1 MKLHMSASLPGR
13 TGLKFSRLLATV
25 ACLFALMAVAPGAQ
39 AQPSEEAVARQTLDT
54 ARRNVAAIQKA
65 IDTATNDGELSRLRA
80 GAQAARADGD
90 AAAVPLA
97 AALESVQARLGQL
110 GALATGTRESPEVAA
125 QRTQLEKSRTELD
138 AQIKLSRLL
147 AVEVEQATAEIAN
160 RRRQQFQA
168 RLGERTASI
177 LGPNFWAEVRQDLP
191 QDYARLAAL
200 GGEAQG
206 ALRAAPGW
214 LLLAMPFGLGL
225 IAALRWWLGGVL
237 MRLTSTRVPPSRL
250 RRSLRALTLVGLA
263 VATTALVTLA
273 LGSLFAA
280 PPDAAS
286 LLPRLG
292 AIFFGTACFSAYI
305 AALGHALLSP
315 GRPSWRL
322 SSMPDHVAKGLRWFP
337 LQLAVLIAF
346 VVISERMAS
355 LLNTSLATTV
365 ALDCITQLAIGLA
378 MTLSILRGE
387 RLRRE
392 AEQNP
397 EHPERTEPLR
407 RPAWVAVL
415 VGAAWLLLAVS
426 VICLLAG
433 YVSFG
438 SFVIKQVVWTMIVVA
453 TAYLLAVFADDCLQ
467 ALLVRP
473 QAEPGNTADAAAPP
487 ASTEHTPRLGEQ
499 AAVLLSGLSK
509 LVLALLA
516 LILLLAPFGEGPSEL
531 FNRTSQIQD
540 GLKIG
545 EVIIAPAAVLRA
557 LLVLGLSVLAVRLL
571 KHWLAE
577 SYLPTTRLDAGMQSS
592 AATLLGYLGYV
603 MAVSLS
609 LSAVGIGLDRI
620 AWVASALSVGIG
632 FGLQA
637 VVSNFVSGL
646 ILLAE
651 RPVRVGDWV
660 SLGTVE
666 GDIRRI
672 NMRATEIQLGD
683 RSTVIVPNSEFITK
697 TVRNVTHANP
707 LGLVQLKLPMP
718 LATPA
723 EEVRA
728 LLLDVFEAH
737 PDVLEEPAP
746 NVQLDG
752 IDNGS
757 LVFNATGF
765 VASPRAAYGVRSA
778 LLFEALKKL
787 AAANIELSRPPQM
800 IAMPAGGAMPPAEIP
815 VSPISPAGP
824 EKTRPRY

>member
-1 MKLHMSASLPGR
+1 MKLHMPASTSGR
-13 TGLKFSRLLATV
+13 HGRNFSSLLATF
-25 ACLFALMAVAPGAQ
+25 ACWLLLLALTFPAQ
-39 AQPSEEAVARQTLDT
+39 AQPSDEAVARQTLDT
-54 ARRNVAAIQKA
+54 ARRNVAAIQKS
-65 IDTATNDGELSRLRA
+65 IGTATDDSELSRLRA
-80 GAQAARADGD
+80 AAQAARAEGD

-110 GALATGTRESPEVAA
+110 GALAAGSKESPEVAA
-125 QRTQLEKSRTELD
+125 QRSQLEKSRTELD

-147 AVEVEQATAEIAN
+147 GVEVEQATAEIAS

-177 LGPNFWAEVRQDLP
+177 LGPNFWSEVRQDLP
-191 QDYARLAAL
+191 QDAARLATL
-200 GGEAQG
+200 GREIEA

-214 LLLAMPFGLGL
+214 LFAAVLLGLGL
-225 IAALRWWLGGVL
+225 IAGLRWWLGGAL
-237 MRLTSTRVPPSRL
+237 LRLTSTRVPPSRL
-250 RRSLRALTLVGLA
+250 RRSLRALTLVGMT
-263 VATTALVTLA
+263 VATAALVTIA
-273 LGSLFAA
+273 LGSLFSAQE
-280 PPDAAS
+280 DAAGV
-286 LLPRLG
+286 LPQLG
-292 AIFFGTACFSAYI
+292 TIIFGTVCFSAYI
-305 AALGHALLSP
+305 TGLGHALLSP

-322 SSMPDHVAKGLRWFP
+322 STLPDHVAEGLRWFP

-365 ALDCITQLAIGLA
+365 ALNCITQLAIGVA
-378 MTLSILRGE
+378 MTLSIMRSE
-387 RLRRE
+387 RLRYE
-392 AEQNP
+392 AEHDP
-397 EHPERTEPLR
+397 EHPEPMP
-407 RPAWVAVL
+407 RPAWVSVL
-415 VGAAWLLLAVS
+415 VGAAWLLLAGSLV
-426 VICLLAG
+426 CLLAG

-438 SFVIKQVVWTMIVVA
+438 SFVIKQVVWTMIVLA
-453 TAYLLAVFADDCLQ
+453 TAYLLAVLADDCFK
-467 ALLVRP
+467 ALLARP
-473 QAEPGNTADAAAPP
+473 EAAPGSDAGAAVP
-487 ASTEHTPRLGEQ
+487 VAADNTSRMGEQ
-499 AAVLLSGLSK
+499 AAVLLSGLTR
-509 LVLALLA
+509 VALALLA
-516 LILLLAPFGEGPSEL
+516 LILLLAPFGEGPTEL
-531 FNRTSQIQD
+531 VSRTSQIQE

-545 EVIIAPAAVLRA
+545 EISIAPAAVLRA
-557 LLVLGLSVLAVRLL
+557 VLVLGLSVLAVRLL
-571 KHWLAE
+571 KGWLAD
-577 SYLPTTRLDAGMQSS
+577 SYLPTTRLDTGMQTS

-603 MAVSLS
+603 LAVSLS

-718 LATPA
+718 LMTPA

-728 LLLDVFEAH
+728 LLLGVFEAH
-737 PDVLEEPAP
+737 PDVLEAPAP

-800 IAMPAGGAMPPAEIP
+800 IAMPAGAAIPIPEPP
-815 VSPISPAGP
+815 VSPISAA
-824 EKTRPRY
+824 

>member
-1 MKLHMSASLPGR
+1 MKLHMPASTSGR
-13 TGLKFSRLLATV
+13 HGRNFSSLLATF
-25 ACLFALMAVAPGAQ
+25 ACWLLLLALTFPAQ

-54 ARRNVAAIQKA
+54 ARRNVAAIQKS
-65 IDTATNDGELSRLRA
+65 IGTATDDSELSRLRA
-80 GAQAARADGD
+80 AAQAARAEGD

-110 GALATGTRESPEVAA
+110 GALAAGSKESPEVAA
-125 QRTQLEKSRTELD
+125 QRSQLEKSRTELD

-147 AVEVEQATAEIAN
+147 GVEVEQATAEIAS

-177 LGPNFWAEVRQDLP
+177 LGPNFWSEVRQDLP
-191 QDYARLAAL
+191 QDAARLATL
-200 GGEAQG
+200 GREIEA

-214 LLLAMPFGLGL
+214 LFAAVLLGLGL
-225 IAALRWWLGGVL
+225 IAGLRWWLGGAL
-237 MRLTSTRVPPSRL
+237 LRLTSTRVPPSRL
-250 RRSLRALTLVGLA
+250 RRSLRALTLVGMT
-263 VATTALVTLA
+263 VATAALVTIA
-273 LGSLFAA
+273 LGSLFSAQE
-280 PPDAAS
+280 DAAGV
-286 LLPRLG
+286 LPQLG
-292 AIFFGTACFSAYI
+292 TIIFGTVCFSAYI
-305 AALGHALLSP
+305 TGLGHALLSP

-322 SSMPDHVAKGLRWFP
+322 STLPDHVAEGLRWFP

-365 ALDCITQLAIGLA
+365 ALNCITQLAIGVA
-378 MTLSILRGE
+378 MTLSIMRSE
-387 RLRRE
+387 RLRYE
-392 AEQNP
+392 AEHDP
-397 EHPERTEPLR
+397 EHPEPMP
-407 RPAWVAVL
+407 RPAWVSVL
-415 VGAAWLLLAVS
+415 VGAAWLLLAGSLV
-426 VICLLAG
+426 CLLAG

-438 SFVIKQVVWTMIVVA
+438 SFVIKQVVWTMIVLA
-453 TAYLLAVFADDCLQ
+453 TAYLLAVFADDCFK
-467 ALLVRP
+467 ALLARP
-473 QAEPGNTADAAAPP
+473 EAAPGSDAGAAVP
-487 ASTEHTPRLGEQ
+487 VAADNTSRMGEQ
-499 AAVLLSGLSK
+499 AAVLLSGLTR
-509 LVLALLA
+509 VALALLA
-516 LILLLAPFGEGPSEL
+516 LILLLAPFGEGPTEL
-531 FNRTSQIQD
+531 VSRTSQIQE

-545 EVIIAPAAVLRA
+545 EISIAPAAVLRA
-557 LLVLGLSVLAVRLL
+557 VLVLGLSVLAVRLL
-571 KHWLAE
+571 KGWLAD
-577 SYLPTTRLDAGMQSS
+577 SYLPTTRLDTGMQTS

-603 MAVSLS
+603 LAVSLS

-718 LATPA
+718 LMTPA

-728 LLLDVFEAH
+728 LLLGVFEAH
-737 PDVLEEPAP
+737 PDVLEAPAP

-800 IAMPAGGAMPPAEIP
+800 IAMPAGAAIPIPEPP
-815 VSPISPAGP
+815 VSPISAA
-824 EKTRPRY
+824 

>member
-1 MKLHMSASLPGR
+1 MNP
-13 TGLKFSRLLATV
+13 RLLASTLDRKGP
-25 ACLFALMAVAPGAQ
+25 AFPKLMAVLACLWLLLASPLQ
-39 AQPSEEAVARQTLDT
+39 AQPSDEAVAKATLDT
-54 ARRNVAAIQKA
+54 ARRNVSAIQKA
-65 IDTATNDGELSRLRA
+65 IDTATTDSELSRLRA
-80 GAQAARADGD
+80 VAQAARAEGET
-90 AAAVPLA
+90 ALVPLT

-110 GALATGTRESPEVAA
+110 GPLAAGSKESPDVAA
-125 QRTQLEKSRTELD
+125 QRAALERSRSELD
-138 AQIKLSRLL
+138 AQVKLSRLL
-147 AVEVEQATAEIAN
+147 TVEAEQATAEIAS

-177 LGPNFWAEVRQDLP
+177 LGPNFWSEVRQDLP
-191 QDYARLAAL
+191 QDAARLAAL
-200 GGEAQG
+200 GREVTT

-214 LLLAMPFGLGL
+214 MMATVPLALAL
-225 IAALRWWLGGVL
+225 IFALHWWLGGLL

-250 RRSLRALTLVGLA
+250 RRSLRALTVIGLT
-263 VATTALVTLA
+263 VATVALVTA
-273 LGSLFAA
+273 TIGSLFST
-280 PPDAAS
+280 PDDVAG
-286 LLPRLG
+286 LLPKLG
-292 AIFFGTACFSAYI
+292 AIIFGAVCFGAYI
-305 AALGHALLSP
+305 AGLGHALLSP

-322 SSMPDHVAKGLRWFP
+322 STLPDKAAQGMRWFP

-346 VVISERMAS
+346 VIISERMAS
-355 LLNTSLATTV
+355 LLNTSLAMTV
-365 ALDCITQLAIGLA
+365 AINCVTQLAIGMAL
-378 MTLSILRGE
+378 TLSIVRGE

-392 AEQNP
+392 AENDP
-397 EHPERTEPLR
+397 EHPEALR

-415 VGAAWLLLAVS
+415 IGAAWFLLAGS
-426 VICLLAG
+426 LLCLLAG

-438 SFVIKQVVWTMIVVA
+438 SFVIKQVVWTMIVVF
-453 TAYLLAVFADDCLQ
+453 TAYLLAVFTDDCFK
-467 ALLVRP
+467 ALLSKP
-473 QAEPGNTADAAAPP
+473 AAAPGSEVD
-487 ASTEHTPRLGEQ
+487 ASALAADNTPRLGEQ
-499 AAVLLSGLSK
+499 AAVLLSGITK
-509 LVLALLA
+509 VVLGLMA
-516 LILLLAPFGEGPSEL
+516 LILLLAPFGEGPAEL
-531 FNRTSQIQD
+531 FSRTSQIQE

-545 EVIIAPAAVLRA
+545 EVSIAPTAVLQA
-557 LLVLGLSVLAVRLL
+557 LMVLGLSLLGVRLL
-571 KHWLAE
+571 KHWLE
-577 SYLPTTRLDAGMQSS
+577 GSYLPTTRLDPGMQNS
-592 AATLLGYLGYV
+592 ASTLLSYLGYV
-603 MAVSLS
+603 LAVSLS

-718 LATPA
+718 LMTPA
-723 EEVRA
+723 DEVRA

-737 PDVLEEPAP
+737 PEVLDSPAP

-752 IDNGS
+752 IDNGN

-765 VASPRAAYGVRSA
+765 VSSPRAAYGVRSA

-787 AAANIELSRPPQM
+787 AAANIELSRPPQ
-800 IAMPAGGAMPPAEIP
+800 IITMPGAPMPSAAPSTVVAP
-815 VSPISPAGP
+815 PGVQP
-824 EKTRPRY
+824 

>member
-1 MKLHMSASLPGR
+1 MKPMKLPLPAGTSGR
-13 TGLKFSRLLATV
+13 IALTLPRLLATFV
-25 ACLFALMAVAPGAQ
+25 CLVLAVMFSAQ
-39 AQPSEEAVARQTLDT
+39 AQPSEETLARQSLDK

-65 IDTATNDGELSRLRA
+65 IDTASDDADLLRLRA
-80 GAQAARADGD
+80 GAQAARADGET
-90 AAAVPLA
+90 AALPLA
-97 AALESVQARLGQL
+97 AALESVQARLDQL
-110 GALATGTRESPEVAA
+110 GALASGIKESPEVAA
-125 QRTQLEKSRTELD
+125 QRAQLEKSRTELD

-147 AVEVEQATAEIAN
+147 AVEVEQAMAEIAG
-160 RRRQQFQA
+160 RRRQQFRA

-177 LGPNFWAEVRQDLP
+177 LGPNFWSEVRQDLP
-191 QDYARLAAL
+191 QDAARLAAL
-200 GGEAQG
+200 GCELAS

-214 LLLAMPFGLGL
+214 LFAAVPLALGV
-225 IAALRWWLGGVL
+225 IFALRLWLGGKL
-237 MRLTSTRVPPSRL
+237 LRLTSTRVPPTRL

-263 VATTALVTLA
+263 VVKAALVTA
-273 LGSLFAA
+273 TLGVLFSTRD
-280 PPDAAS
+280 DAAGV
-286 LLPRLG
+286 LPQLG
-292 AIFFGTACFSAYI
+292 TIVFGAVCFSAYI

-322 SSMPDHVAKGLRWFP
+322 STLPDHVAQGLRRFP

-346 VVISERMAS
+346 VVISQRMAS

-365 ALDCITQLAIGLA
+365 ALDCITQLAIGVV
-378 MTLSILRGE
+378 MTLSIVRGE

-392 AEQNP
+392 AEQGA
-397 EHPERTEPLR
+397 EHPGTTVR
-407 RPAWVAVL
+407 RPIWITFL
-415 VGAAWLLLAVS
+415 VNTAWLLLAGSLV
-426 VICLLAG
+426 CLLAG

-438 SFVIKQVVWTMIVVA
+438 SFVIKQVVWTLIVLA
-453 TAYLLAVFADDCLQ
+453 TAYLLAVFADDCFK

-473 QAEPGNTADAAAPP
+473 AAAPGNP
-487 ASTEHTPRLGEQ
+487 DDAADPLSTDSAPRVGDQ

-516 LILLLAPFGEGPSEL
+516 LSLLLAPFGEGPSEL
-531 FNRTSQIQD
+531 ISRTSQIQE
-540 GLKIG
+540 GLKLG
-545 EVIIAPAAVLRA
+545 EINIAPAAVLRA

-571 KHWLAE
+571 NRWLAN
-577 SYLPTTRLDAGMQSS
+577 SYLPTTRLDAGMQTT

-603 MAVSLS
+603 LAVSLS

-660 SLGTVE
+660 SLGAVE

-723 EEVRA
+723 EDVRA
-728 LLLDVFEAH
+728 LLLGVFETH
-737 PDVLEEPAP
+737 PEVLQAPAP

-778 LLFEALKKL
+778 LLFEVLKKL
-787 AAANIELSRPPQM
+787 AAAHIELSRPPQ
-800 IAMPAGGAMPPAEIP
+800 IIALPGGPAMPAANGLGPPIG
-815 VSPISPAGP
+815 PAHP
-824 EKTRPRY
+824 